1 MIFGTGN
8 RQISGD
14 TVMMQLSMTGE
25 YAVRTM
31 IHLASVPEGA
41 LVQICDV
48 SKEWDIPEGFLRKIV
63 AQLSKDGLVRSQRG
77 AGGGIRIS
85 RPPETLTLLEVI
97 EAVEGRVFLNKCLI
111 ASGTCH
117 LDQTCAVHQVWC
129 EAQKS
134 LQRILSQKSLAE
146 LASGLREVSS
156 LS

>member
-1 MIFGTGN
+1 
-8 RQISGD
+8 
-14 TVMMQLSMTGE
+14 MMQLSMTGE

-31 IHLASVPEGA
+31 IHLASVPPGE

-48 SKEWDIPEGFLRKIV
+48 SKQWDIPEGFLRKIV

-85 RPPETLTLLEVI
+85 RPAESLTLLDVI

-117 LDQTCAVHQVWC
+117 LDKTCAVHQVWC

-134 LQRILSQKSLAE
+134 LQTILSKKSLAE
-146 LASGLREVSS
+146 LASGLTQDHTLDPIAS
-156 LS
+156 LA